1 MVMPVDRTLPFFF
14 PSPPL
19 AAPALPLAPSLAPS
33 LAPPALAFKAAA
45 FFSAAAFLSLSAYC

>member
-19 AAPALPLAPSLAPS
+19 AAPALPLAPSLAP
-33 LAPPALAFKAAA
+33 PALAFKAAA